1 MPMREHLGEFE
12 QLLLF
17 ALLVVDEEG
26 AYGIPIRRAI
36 EQRTGRVVS
45 AGAVYTA
52 LERLARR
59 GFVTS
64 RFGEAVPARG
74 GRRKKY
80 YELTP
85 AGALALSRSY
95 ETLWR
100 MADGLR
106 PKLARLVE
114 QEAGTQSP

>member
-17 ALLVVDEEG
+17 ALLVVDEE
-26 AYGIPIRRAI
+26 AYGVPIRRAI

-52 LERLARR
+52 LERLMRR

-64 RFGEAVPARG
+64 RFGEAAPARG

-114 QEAGTQSP
+114 QEAGTPSP